1 MGAEAAKPFCCGW
14 TSVGGHEPDCLL
26 TRPANGFA
34 HGPKPTGFDPVHRPE
49 HYNSHPSGVECVE
62 ITEHMTC
69 MIGCAIKYLWRHGQK
84 AGADADQDLQKAIW
98 CIERERQRLKKATNG
113 K

>member
-1 MGAEAAKPFCCGW
+1 M
-14 TSVGGHEPDCLL
+14 SD
-26 TRPANGFA
+26 
-34 HGPKPTGFDPVHRPE
+34 FDPVDRPE
-49 HYNSHPSGVECVE
+49 HYNSHPSGVECVT

-84 AGADADQDLQKAIW
+84 AGVSADEDLRKAIW
-98 CIERERQRLKKATNG
+98 CIERERQRLALKATNG